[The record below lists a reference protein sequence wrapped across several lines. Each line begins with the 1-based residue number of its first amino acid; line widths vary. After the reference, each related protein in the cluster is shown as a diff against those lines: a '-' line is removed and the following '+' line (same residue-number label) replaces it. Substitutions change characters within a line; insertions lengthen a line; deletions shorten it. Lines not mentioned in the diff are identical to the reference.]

1 MSKADILI
9 VEDETSIMTLIQF
22 TLEQAGFDV
31 RCAENIRQARKLI
44 DEKLPDLILLDWM
57 LPDISGVEFTKELRA
72 NNRTQYLPIILLTAR
87 SDETDKEQ
95 GLNIGADDYVTKPF
109 SPRELVARIKAFLRR
124 HHPHKT
130 EQLIEIKGLS
140 LDPVNK
146 IVIGDGITLNLGAT
160 EFRLLHF
167 FITHPNR
174 LYSRSQL
181 LDFVWGDHIF
191 MEERTIDVHIRRLRQ
206 ALEPAKLDGL
216 LQTIRGS
223 GYRFNVE
230 NKI

>member
-1 MSKADILI
+1 MSKANILVI
-9 VEDETSIMTLIQF
+9 EDETSIMTLIQF
-22 TLEQAGFDV
+22 TLEHAGFDV

-44 DEKLPDLILLDWM
+44 NEQLPELILLDWM
-57 LPDISGVEFTKELRA
+57 LPDISGIEFIKELRA

-87 SDETDKEQ
+87 ADETDKEQ

-109 SPRELVARIKAFLRR
+109 SPRELIARVKAFLRR

-130 EQLIEIKGLS
+130 EQLIEVKGLS

-146 IVIGDGITLNLGAT
+146 VVVGNGITLGLGAT

-206 ALEPAKLDGL
+206 ALEPAKLEGL

-230 NKI
+230 N